1 MNWSRLMLLLAVIV
15 WSAIPSIA
23 SAQYHR
29 HGHGHGRASVGI
41 YFGAPW
47 PRYYY
52 PPVYPYAYPYAYAP
66 VVVAPAQPQ
75 VYIEQAP
82 APVQPQVQ
90 AAPPPE
96 NYWYYCNNPQGYYPY
111 VRDCA
116 AGWQR
121 VAPQPPGQR

>member
-1 MNWSRLMLLLAVIV
+1 MNWTRLTLLLAVIAAG
-15 WSAIPSIA
+15 AIPSIA
-23 SAQYHR
+23 SAQHHR
-29 HGHGHGRASVGI
+29 HGYGRAGVGI

-52 PPVYPYAYPYAYAP
+52 PPVGYPYAYPYAYAP

-75 VYIEQAP
+75 VYIEQTPAP
-82 APVQPQVQ
+82 AQAQP
-90 AAPPPE
+90 APPPE